1 VPRAALWPAIFR
13 WREFTLLWRG
23 RDPAV
28 FRAIWTSLQSAG
40 IFFER
45 TRVRGCEAS
54 PPSLQMAAFFPQPVL
69 DIRVRP
75 ADESR
80 AQQILR
86 AILDLSSLDKVKPE
100 LAS

>member
-1 VPRAALWPAIFR
+1 MPRAALWPAIFP

-45 TRVRGCEAS
+45 TRVRGFEAS
-54 PPSLQMAAFFPQPVL
+54 PPSLRMAAFFPPPVL
-69 DIRVRP
+69 DIKVRSE
-75 ADESR
+75 DESR
-80 AQQILR
+80 ARQVLHSILE
-86 AILDLSSLDKVKPE
+86 LSSLT
-100 LAS
+100 